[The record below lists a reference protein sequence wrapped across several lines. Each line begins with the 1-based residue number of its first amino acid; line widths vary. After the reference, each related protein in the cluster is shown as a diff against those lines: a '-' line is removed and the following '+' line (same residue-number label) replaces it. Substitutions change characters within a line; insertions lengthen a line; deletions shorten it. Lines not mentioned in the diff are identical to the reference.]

1 MTREIRSSNWSVS
14 IFSCVLHFVRAEAAE
29 HGAWLKHCD
38 SLHSGPC
45 RSSSS
50 SSCTGPTWSAFPA
63 ALCRHSRMERSMS
76 IYVCV
81 CVGFR
86 RHPPLLEE
94 VLWCRRSL
102 LYVRTLNLRKD
113 TTTSPGNLVAGRR
126 GGAPSCWSG
135 TWELDMT
142 GADTCV
148 HAVTSKGSLSVPFS
162 F

>member
-1 MTREIRSSNWSVS
+1 MVRGSSTVTL
-14 IFSCVLHFVRAEAAE
+14 CTQGHAVPAHPAHARAQLGQHSLQLSADTAE
-29 HGAWLKHCD
+29 WKD
-38 SLHSGPC
+38 
-45 RSSSS
+45 
-50 SSCTGPTWSAFPA
+50 
-63 ALCRHSRMERSMS
+63 LCQSM
-76 IYVCV
+76 CV